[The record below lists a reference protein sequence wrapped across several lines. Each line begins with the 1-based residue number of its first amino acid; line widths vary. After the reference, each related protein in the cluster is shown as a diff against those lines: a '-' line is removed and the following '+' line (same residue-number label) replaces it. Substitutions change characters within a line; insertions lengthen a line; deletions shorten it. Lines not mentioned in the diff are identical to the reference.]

1 MTHSTKK
8 SALQWQLLIILVFSQ
23 ITFGQIDSNKYDIKT
38 THGTYKV
45 NAFKTSDFKP
55 LKGAEFNNKHF
66 RLVQF
71 YQIPTNEQRQSWEKQ
86 GMLLIDYLSANT
98 YYASIKKGFP
108 ISELKDVVRSIM
120 PVDTQY
126 KKEGALYY
134 KDASKTAKNS
144 NTKEEYVISYYKG
157 LNYNDVRSDLQS
169 RDVQIVAHRAYSYQ
183 IDVIFVESEL
193 ETITSLPYVQ
203 FIGVKQRDF
212 VNESLDYRNT
222 SSRVNYLNTDYNGL
236 NYNGAGVVIGHGE
249 GEVVGDHIDFKGR
262 VTEIGTSDGS
272 GANDHKINGLQN
284 MGGAGN
290 LDPSNRNNAW
300 GATLLSL
307 EGWPDHSSLY
317 SSHNLRYTNH
327 SIGVAG
333 PQGGYDSRAR
343 EHDLRIASLPN
354 HIVSY
359 SSGNS
364 GGSTGI
370 SPYAFP
376 KWANITGS
384 FKESKNQITVG
395 AISAEDVI
403 ESFSS
408 RGPMYDGR
416 IIPQL
421 VDEGADG
428 TSFSSPKV
436 IGQFAVLA
444 QAFKDKNGGAE
455 PESSLLR
462 AVVMNTADDLGNPGP
477 DYIYGYGRPNL
488 RRAYS
493 ILDKNQYM
501 TSTVAHGVTNNHT
514 ITIPE
519 NVKQVRVM
527 IVWPDVAASVN
538 ADAALV
544 NNLNLSLTAPS
555 STTYNPWVLDS
566 SPSVASISA
575 PATRGIDNLN
585 TIEQVTLD
593 NPVSGSWTVN
603 VNGNDVPLG
612 PQKYF
617 VVYEYLYEELQ
628 IAFPLENQKFISG
641 ETYYIRWDSYGSS
654 DTFNLSYE
662 LNNSGTWIEIV
673 SAYDASKRVYKWL
686 APDVSSGINT
696 IKFKVERD
704 ALSSISGV
712 NQIGETPENFRI
724 TKVCDDVVSLKWSGV
739 PGATAYK
746 IYRLGAEFMEEV
758 TANIS
763 FSGSSAVLTGQNVSD
778 NEYYAVSAVTGTA
791 EGQRTLAI
799 QKAAGYMS
807 CNTLTWTGAT
817 SSDWFDQT
825 NWSSG
830 TIPTSVDDVVIPSS
844 APNEPEIATEGAI
857 CGAITIDSGASLTM
871 DATTGYT
878 LSVSKDWTNNGTF
891 TSGIGTVDFVNTTSY
906 QEITGASTTNF
917 YILKVT
923 KGNPNVILEVNSLI
937 TLDAPS
943 NPLVLSSGTFKL
955 SSASTITP
963 FTTAVALTSSR
974 GFWNNGGTVSTG
986 NFTWTLNSGLL
997 KISGGT
1003 TNIGT
1008 GSNNRI
1014 NYLNNGELII
1024 EGGILN
1030 VAGRISPNSNN
1041 SSVKY
1046 TQTGGVVTV
1055 NSVGNTSTSRA
1066 PFEMG
1071 VNASFT
1077 FNGGTIIITKPSPNY
1092 ADYVN
1097 VSNSSSVSG
1106 GVLQL
1111 GNHTTDTG
1119 KTFRIDSNAPI
1130 YNLYVND
1137 YNEPIVQLVNNDL
1150 IVSNDLTISG
1160 GSLDAN
1166 GKTITIEGDW
1176 TNNGVFLPNTGTV
1189 SFKGTSNQLITG
1201 STTFYN
1207 LELDNS
1213 LGLTLANAIDIT
1225 NDCLITVGKMDLGS
1239 GLTHAS
1245 NTLTLADSGVVSGS
1259 WGSSSSSATHT
1270 NDTYFSGTGII
1281 NVNSCGTFAAWV
1293 GNVDTS
1299 WTNSDNWSV
1308 CGVPTFNSNVEI
1320 NPGTFQPEITSD
1332 VIINSLKINS
1342 GASVTTNS
1350 GFNLTVQDAIVN
1362 NGELTLKTHANLIQN
1377 GTSNT
1382 NSGSGVTKV
1391 ESESVPL
1398 FQQDYFLW
1406 SSPVSGTFSLGDF
1419 SPLTASNRFQE
1430 FNTATNLY
1438 AEVPNTWT
1446 FNTAKSYLIG
1456 MPNNWESYPGTAAS
1470 WTGTFNGTPNN
1481 GDIMFAMSTNGNGY
1495 NAVGNPYPS
1504 AINID
1509 SFISD
1514 NINNISGALYFW
1526 NKTSETAN
1534 AVSYATCTTAG
1545 CTFPDSH
1552 LNANE
1557 NIISVG
1563 QGFLVKSTS
1572 SILNFTNAMR
1582 TTENTTQSNPT
1593 GVEKNRIW
1601 LNLSSGASSINQ
1613 MLIAYMTGAT
1623 QGFDPAIDGAYFNDS
1638 STALNSLIAD
1648 EEFAIQGRSLPFDGA
1663 DIVPL
1668 AFKTDVSGMYTIS
1681 IDQVDGLFSGT
1692 QNIYLFD
1699 SETGTE
1705 TNLKTS
1711 AYTFNAEVGADHS
1724 RFSLRFQN
1732 TLSVNDPKLN
1742 DNNISVYKSHE
1753 IIYVNSSLT
1762 PIKGIKV
1769 FDLLGRLVVEQKNI
1783 NSNTSTINLNNRTNQ
1798 VFVAKI
1804 TTSDNNVVSK
1814 KIGN

>member
-1 MTHSTKK
+1 MMTHITKK
-8 SALQWQLLIILVFSQ
+8 TVLLWQLLIILVFSQ
-23 ITFGQIDSNKYDIKT
+23 FTFGQIDSNKYDLKT
-38 THGTYKV
+38 KHGTYKV
-45 NAFKTSDFKP
+45 NAFKASDFKQ
-55 LKGAEFNNKHF
+55 LKGPEFDSKHF

-98 YYASIKKGFP
+98 YYVSINKSFP
-108 ISELKDVVRSIM
+108 INELKDVVRSIM
-120 PVDTQY
+120 PVDTQS
-126 KKEGALYY
+126 KKEGNLYY
-134 KDASKTAKNS
+134 KDASETAKNS
-144 NTKEEYVISYYKG
+144 NIKEEYVISYYKG
-157 LNYNDVRSDLQS
+157 LNYNDVRSDLQAKG
-169 RDVQIVAHRAYSYQ
+169 VQIVEHRAYSYQ

-222 SSRVNYLNTDYNGL
+222 SSRVNYLNSDYNGL
-236 NYNGAGVVIGHGE
+236 NYNGAGVVIGLGE
-249 GEVVGDHIDFKGR
+249 DEIVGDHIDFKGR
-262 VTEIGTSDGS
+262 VAEAGTSDSSGS
-272 GANDHKINGLQN
+272 NDHKIIGLQN

-307 EGWPDHSSLY
+307 RINTDYVGLY
-317 SSHNLRYTNH
+317 SSHDLRYTNH
-327 SIGVAG
+327 SIGTYVV
-333 PQGGYDSRAR
+333 QGGYDSRAR
-343 EHDLRIASLPN
+343 AHDLRIESLPN
-354 HIVSY
+354 HMVSY

-364 GGSTGI
+364 GSSTGI
-370 SPYAFP
+370 SPYPFP
-376 KWANITGS
+376 NWANISGA

-395 AISAEDVI
+395 AISPEDVI

-436 IGQFAVLA
+436 TGQFAVLA
-444 QAFKDKNGGAE
+444 QAYKDKNGGTE

-488 RRAYS
+488 RRAYN

-501 TSTVAHGVTNNHT
+501 TSTVAHGATNNHS
-514 ITIPE
+514 ITIPD

-527 IVWPDVAASVN
+527 VVWPDVAASVN
-538 ADAALV
+538 ADVALI

-555 STTYNPWVLDS
+555 STSYNPWVLDS

-575 PATRGIDNLN
+575 PATRGVDNLN

-593 NPVSGSWTVN
+593 NPVAGSWTIN
-603 VNGNDVPLG
+603 VNGNNVPLG

-628 IAFPLENQKFISG
+628 IAFPLENQKFTSG
-641 ETYYIRWDSYGSS
+641 KTYYIRWDSYGSS

-662 LNNSGTWIEIV
+662 LNNSGTWIEIE
-673 SAYDASKRVYKWL
+673 SGYDATKRVYKWL
-686 APDVSSGINT
+686 APDVSHGINT
-696 IKFKVERD
+696 IKFKVERN

-712 NQIGETPENFRI
+712 NQIGDIPENFRI
-724 TKVCDDVVSLKWSGV
+724 IKVCDDVVSLKWSEL

-746 IYRLGAEFMEEV
+746 VYRLGAEYMEEV

-763 FSGSSAVLTGQNVSD
+763 FSGSSAVLTGQSVSD
-778 NEYYAVSAVTGTA
+778 NEYYAVSAITGTA

-799 QKAAGYMS
+799 QKTAGYMS

-825 NWSSG
+825 NWSSA
-830 TIPTSVDDVVIPSS
+830 TIPTSDDDVVISSS
-844 APNEPEIATEGAI
+844 APNQPEITADGAI
-857 CGAITIDSGASLTM
+857 CGAITIDSGASLAM

-891 TSGIGTVDFVNTTSY
+891 TSGIGTVDFISTTSY
-906 QEITGASTTNF
+906 QEITGTSTTNF

-923 KGNPNVILEVNSLI
+923 KGSQDIILEVNALI
-937 TLDAPS
+937 TLDAAS
-943 NPLVLSSGTFKL
+943 NPLVLTSGTFKL
-955 SSASTITP
+955 SSDSTITP
-963 FTTAVALTSSR
+963 FTSAIALTSTR

-986 NFTWTLNSGLL
+986 NFTWALNSGLL

-1014 NYLNNGELII
+1014 NYLNNGTLII

-1041 SSVKY
+1041 SSVIY

-1055 NSVGNTSTSRA
+1055 NNVGNTSNSRA

-1077 FNGGTIIITKPSPNY
+1077 CNGGTIIIKKPSPNY

-1097 VSNSSSVSG
+1097 VSNSSAVSG

-1111 GNHTTDTG
+1111 GNNTTDAG
-1119 KTFRIDSNAPI
+1119 KTFRIDSKAPI
-1130 YNLYVND
+1130 YNLNVND
-1137 YNEPIVQLVNNDL
+1137 FNEPVVQLVNNDL

-1160 GSLDAN
+1160 GTLDTN
-1166 GKTITIEGDW
+1166 GKDITIEGDW
-1176 TNNGVFLPNTGTV
+1176 TNNGMFLPNAGTV
-1189 SFKGTSNQLITG
+1189 SFTGTSNQLITG

-1213 LGLTLANAIDIT
+1213 LGLSLENAIDIT
-1225 NDCLITVGKMDLGS
+1225 NNCLITVGRMDLGS
-1239 GLTHAS
+1239 ALTHAA
-1245 NTLTLADSGVVSGS
+1245 NTLTLAESGVVSGS
-1259 WGSSSSSATHT
+1259 WGSSASLASHT
-1270 NDTYFSGTGII
+1270 DDTYFSGTGIM
-1281 NVNSCGTFAAWV
+1281 NVNSCGTFASWV

-1299 WTNSDNWSV
+1299 WNNSANWSV
-1308 CGVPTFNSNVEI
+1308 CGVPTFSSNVEI
-1320 NPGTFQPEITSD
+1320 NPGTFQPEMTSD
-1332 VIINSLKINS
+1332 VIINSLKISS
-1342 GASVTTNS
+1342 GATLTTNS

-1362 NGELTLKTHANLIQN
+1362 NGELILKTHANLIQN

-1391 ESESVPL
+1391 ESESTPL
-1398 FQQDYFLW
+1398 FQQDHTLW

-1419 SPLTASNRFQE
+1419 SPLTAPNQFQE
-1430 FNTATNLY
+1430 YDTNSDLY
-1438 AEVPNTWT
+1438 AEVSNSTVFVT
-1446 FNTAKSYLIG
+1446 GKSYLIG
-1456 MPNNWESYPGTAAS
+1456 MPNNWVSYPGTAAP
-1470 WTGTFNGTPNN
+1470 WTGTFEGTPNN
-1481 GDIMFAMSTNGNGY
+1481 GNITYTLSVNGNAY

-1504 AINID
+1504 ALSID
-1509 SFISD
+1509 SFITD
-1514 NINNISGALYFW
+1514 NINNITGTLYFW
-1526 NKTSETAN
+1526 RKTSEDSN
-1534 AVSYATCTTAG
+1534 SVSYATSTTAG
-1545 CTFPDSH
+1545 STL
-1552 LNANE
+1552 LNGDVV
-1557 NIISVG
+1557 SVG
-1563 QGFLVKSTS
+1563 QGFIVKAKS
-1572 SILNFTNAMR
+1572 SALNFTNAMR
-1582 TTENTTQSNPT
+1582 TSDNTTNST
-1593 GVEKNRIW
+1593 GIEKHRIW
-1601 LNLSSGASSINQ
+1601 LNLSSGPTTINQ

-1623 QGFDPAIDGAYFNDS
+1623 EGLDPGIDGAYFNDND
-1638 STALNSLIAD
+1638 TALNSLVVD
-1648 EEFAIQGRSLPFDGA
+1648 EEFAIQGRSLPFEGA

-1668 AFKTDVSGMYTIS
+1668 AFKTDVSGQYTIS
-1681 IDQVDGLFSGT
+1681 LDHVDGLFAGG
-1692 QNIYLFD
+1692 QNIYLVD
-1699 SETGTE
+1699 SNTGNE
-1705 TNLKTS
+1705 TNLKTND
-1711 AYTFNAEVGADHS
+1711 YTFNATIGSDND
-1724 RFSLRFQN
+1724 RFTLRYQK
-1732 TLSVNDPKLN
+1732 TLSVNTADFN
-1742 DNNISVYKSHE
+1742 ESNITVYQNNE
-1753 IIYVNSSLT
+1753 TTYVNSSMAAIST
-1762 PIKGIKV
+1762 IKV
-1769 FDLLGRLVVEQKNI
+1769 FDLLGRLVVEQNHV
-1783 NSNTSTINLNNRTNQ
+1783 NSNTATINLNNVPNQ
-1798 VFVAKI
+1798 VLVVQIKTEDNKI
-1804 TTSDNNVVSK
+1804 INK
-1814 KIGN
+1814 KMVNLGSNQ